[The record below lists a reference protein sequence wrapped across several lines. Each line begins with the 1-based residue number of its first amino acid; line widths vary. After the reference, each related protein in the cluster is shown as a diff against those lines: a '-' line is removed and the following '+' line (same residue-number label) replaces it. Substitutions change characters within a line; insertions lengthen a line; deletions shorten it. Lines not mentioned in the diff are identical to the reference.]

1 MMSAGQR
8 LALLQTISLK
18 GTARPDRIATTLGRS
33 PAVTAEDLDTLA
45 SAAMLTVSTA
55 GVSLTSVGRHELARL
70 LAAERSDLD
79 AAELDRIYEQFC
91 PVNDRFKEL
100 ILAWQMTDDHTP
112 NDHSD
117 TGYDSAII
125 GRLAGLH
132 AAAAPI
138 LAAAAAQLPR
148 LHRHARRLTDAL
160 GYVQA
165 GQPSYIC
172 SPFLDS
178 YHTIWFELHE
188 ELITAAGRTR
198 EQEAAAGRAT

>member
-1 MMSAGQR
+1 MDAGRR
-8 LALLQTISLK
+8 LALLRAVSLQ
-18 GTARPDRIATTLGRS
+18 GTARPDRIAAALGGS
-33 PAVTAEDLDTLA
+33 PAATAEELGTLA
-45 SAAMLTVSTA
+45 DGGMLATTPA
-55 GVSLTSVGRHELARL
+55 GTRLTSGGRQELARL
-70 LAAERSDLD
+70 LAAEQRTLD
-79 AAELDRIYEQFC
+79 ATELDRIYEQFC

-100 ILAWQMTDDHTP
+100 IQAWQMTGEHTP

-117 TGYDSAII
+117 TGYDTAII
-125 GRLAGLH
+125 ARLAGLH
-132 AAAAPI
+132 ATAEPI

-148 LHRHARRLTDAL
+148 LDRYAQRLTDAL

-165 GQPSYIC
+165 GHPSYIC
-172 SPFLDS
+172 SPLLDS